1 MPIDKIVPYALNT
14 SNDERLVKATEM
26 TDALNVTVSSDSEGN
41 GFVIKN
47 AKGNVVI
54 NPLTSADTL
63 PTGELV
69 VIGSIADLDT
79 EFIYL
84 FVWSATSVESGIYRV
99 SVGQDNNYYEK
110 VFAGAYDLTF
120 DKDSYIDAAITRIDV
135 NQDGKMNTL
144 IYFTDNINEPR
155 KINVERAIT
164 GDFTDYSSDDYE
176 EFVSVCK
183 TAPKTIINA
192 NFADNA
198 NIKTNSLYG
207 KSYSFAF
214 QYVYK
219 DGEVSAM
226 SNFSSPMVCKY
237 VLEGEKDDGKPIHNE
252 DNEIE
257 IQFEKGNR
265 EVSHINA
272 YFRDNYTN
280 QLYRI
285 GKFSVE
291 EDSSKGTSGD
301 QWIYDDT
308 TLFHKLKFR
317 GNSSYTPV
325 SNREALKDFDNVP
338 HKAGAVAIANN
349 RLFYG
354 NYTEHYP
361 ATPIS
366 ATLTVLYD
374 DIPSITPVSLSS
386 YRSWKAGVT
395 HNFGIVFYDKKGRSG
410 PVNDI
415 GSVYVKTIGERNDA
429 GESLGRAKIQVD
441 INPSQT
447 APSWAVKYSIV
458 YGGNN
463 DISEFKQYSVADGF
477 ASWYKEIDHTS
488 SPNDVQNISTAYH
501 SEGNNNIYV
510 SLKSWSGSKVSYVGS
525 TEADYEYKYKK
536 GDVLDILRYTES
548 YTGSTPTYAYPA
560 TDRAKIIDKLM
571 LLADMSEGNENAQ
584 EIQAQIDAI
593 KEENS
598 QAEGLSRLVGRIADT
613 LGFDVETD
621 IEELD
626 RLQRELQRETSD
638 LSYPDSLR
646 NPIFNGNYAPCKGHF
661 LEVEDVWDENSGFS
675 SLDSEGHI
683 EPDGTASNNHDL
695 LTPHFHPL
703 PKWRRNV
710 IVQVSSPKRY
720 TKKKIY
726 RELNVF
732 QDTSSFD
739 QGSFLLTDG
748 DVFLKNTRVVFATAI
763 DTDGNGSLDD
773 FSSRNLSSYIFENVY
788 LESEHASHFFHSKAS
803 DHGHVKVI
811 NEDAATVQRT
821 ASITYSDFQ
830 ANDSNILKY
839 SSFYLADANYK
850 DLPYRY
856 GQIDRII
863 DEDGYMF
870 VLQDSKVCK
879 LPISK
884 QVLSTGDGQ
893 SIVAINRELVGEPV
907 FYGGDY
913 GSSGYPQAVVY
924 REGRIFFFDITS
936 EKIVR
941 TGGDGLTI
949 ISDFGLDSFLERNI
963 ADIKKAVFEDKTEKT
978 YNIKP
983 RIIGGYD
990 PDYDEYLF
998 TVGPSRYHS
1007 LRLGL
1012 DPEVENHYKT
1022 VSGFTV
1028 AFNSKS
1034 KTWTSFYS
1042 FIPTCYANIGDNLIS
1057 CFNPSGTNNLFYI
1070 HSDEAQYSDGSTGQT
1085 PEKGEYYGSASNSVV
1100 EVVSSFNPSMVKVFN
1115 ALSMETDSNDWTA
1128 ALFTSDQRTT
1138 VSTFEVKE
1146 RGRYAVIPRD
1156 ESNEVLIN
1164 IGRVATGSSSDTI
1177 TFSNRISSTSIPK
1190 GAEVY
1195 INQTNSNQTVNK
1207 LISRKQLQ
1215 LSGAVTVSEGNDVY
1229 IKLDSI
1235 DFGDPMRDYFCKIR
1249 LTNPNNDAFELF
1261 SISTYYERSM
1271 LGQEKGQQ

>member
-54 NPLTSADTL
+54 NPFTGADAL

-99 SVGQDNNYYEK
+99 SVGQDNNYYQK
-110 VFAGAYDLTF
+110 VFAGLYNLTF

-135 NQDGKMNTL
+135 NQDGTMNTL

-155 KINVERAIT
+155 KINVERALANEFD
-164 GDFTDYSSDDYE
+164 GYTDDDYE

-183 TAPKTIINA
+183 TTPKTIINTSFLT
-192 NFADNA
+192 NNS
-198 NIKTNSLYG
+198 IKTNSLYG

-237 VLEGEKDDGKPIHNE
+237 VLDGAKDNGKPIHNE

-257 IQFEKGNR
+257 ILIETGNK
-265 EVSHINA
+265 EVSDVNV

-280 QLYRI
+280 QLYKI
-285 GKFSVE
+285 GRFSSTQS
-291 EDSSKGTSGD
+291 SSKGTLGD
-301 QWIYDDT
+301 QWIYNNNGQT
-308 TLFHKLKFR
+308 NFHKLVFR

-361 ATPIS
+361 ATPVNV
-366 ATLTVLYD
+366 TLTVSYD
-374 DIPSITPVSLSS
+374 NIPSSAPTNLNG

-415 GSVYVKTIGERNDA
+415 GSVYVKTIGERSDE
-429 GESLGRAKIQVD
+429 GENLGRAEIQVTTPSGQD
-441 INPSQT
+441 IPD
-447 APSWAVKYSIV
+447 WAVKYSIV

-477 ASWYKEIDHTS
+477 ADWYKDIDQTIIEDS
-488 SPNDVQNISTAYH
+488 VYH
-501 SEGNNNIYV
+501 SEGTDNIYL

-548 YTGSTPTYAYPA
+548 YTGTTPNYAYPLA
-560 TDRAKIIDKLM
+560 DRAKIIDKLM
-571 LLADMSEGNENAQ
+571 LLADMSESVVTAQ
-584 EIQAQIDAI
+584 GIQAQIDAI
-593 KEENS
+593 N
-598 QAEGLSRLVGRIADT
+598 ANLS
-613 LGFDVETD
+613 TD
-621 IEELD
+621 IGFFQDILNKITGKETAEELAN
-626 RLQRELQRETSD
+626 RLAEERSRARADAIIPQ
-638 LSYPDSLR
+638 SLR
-646 NPIFNGNYAPCKGHF
+646 NPIFNGDYAPCKGHF
-661 LEVEDVWDENSGFS
+661 LEVEDIWGIGSIFS
-675 SLDSEGHI
+675 PPNPLIHMT
-683 EPDGTASNNHDL
+683 PDGGTTNINHTID
-695 LTPHFHPL
+695 TPHFHPISG
-703 PKWRRNV
+703 WRRNV

-720 TKKKIY
+720 TEKKIY
-726 RELNVF
+726 RELNTV
-732 QDTSSFD
+732 QSVSSFNS
-739 QGSFLLTDG
+739 GSSFFLTDG
-748 DVFLKNTRVVFATAI
+748 DVFLKNTRVVFAPPI
-763 DTDGNGSLDD
+763 DTDQDNTLDD
-773 FSSRNLSSYIFENVY
+773 FSSRNLSSYIFKNVY
-788 LESEHASHFFHSKAS
+788 LESEHASHFFYSKAS
-803 DHGHVKVI
+803 DHGHVKVV

-893 SIVAINRELVGEPV
+893 SIVAINTDLIGEPV

-949 ISDFGLDSFLERNI
+949 ISDFGLDSFLESNI
-963 ADIKKAVFEDKTEKT
+963 ADIKKAVFEEDKPH
-978 YNIKP
+978 NIKP

-998 TVGPSRYHS
+998 TVGPSRHHS

-1012 DPEVENHYKT
+1012 DETDVGNYVT
-1022 VSGFTV
+1022 NNGFTV

-1034 KTWTSFYS
+1034 NTWTSFYS
-1042 FIPTCYANIGDNLIS
+1042 FIPTCYANIGDSLIS
-1057 CFNPSGTNNLFYI
+1057 CFNPSPSGNNLFYI
-1070 HSDEAQYSDGSTGQT
+1070 HSDEAQYSNTQTGQT
-1085 PEKGEYYGSASNSVV
+1085 PVKGKYYGTQYDSVV

-1115 ALSMETDSNDWTA
+1115 ALSMETDSSNWTA
-1128 ALFTSDQRTT
+1128 SLFTSDQRT
-1138 VSTFEVKE
+1138 SISSFEVKE

-1156 ESNEVLIN
+1156 EGSDVFIN
-1164 IGRVATGSSSDTI
+1164 IGRVATNSSSDTI

-1195 INQTNSNQTVNK
+1195 IELANSLTNSNQTVNK
-1207 LISRKQLQ
+1207 LINRKQLQ
-1215 LSGAVTVSEGNDVY
+1215 LSGVVTVSEGNDVY
-1229 IKLDSI
+1229 IKLNSI

-1249 LTNPNNDAFELF
+1249 LTNTNTDAFELF

>member
-54 NPLTSADTL
+54 NPRTGADAL

-84 FVWSATSVESGIYRV
+84 FVWSITPVNSGIYRV
-99 SVGQDNNYYEK
+99 SVGQDNNYYQK
-110 VFAGAYDLTF
+110 VFAGVYNLTF
-120 DKDSYIDAAITRIDV
+120 EKDSYVDAAITRIDV
-135 NQDGKMNTL
+135 NQDGTMNTL

-155 KINVERAIT
+155 KINVERALANEF
-164 GDFTDYSSDDYE
+164 DDYTDDDYE

-183 TAPKTIINA
+183 TTPKKIISTTLV
-192 NFADNA
+192 DNT

-237 VLEGEKDDGKPIHNE
+237 VLDGANDNGKPIHNE
-252 DNEIE
+252 DNEIH
-257 IQFEKGNR
+257 IFIPKGNR
-265 EVSHINA
+265 EVSHVNVH
-272 YFRDNYTN
+272 FRDNYTN
-280 QLYRI
+280 QLYKI
-285 GKFSVE
+285 GRFSSTE
-291 EDSSKGTSGD
+291 SSSKGTLGD
-301 QWIYDDT
+301 QWVYDHNVNT
-308 TLFHKLKFR
+308 HRLEFR

-361 ATPIS
+361 ATPVNV
-366 ATLTVLYD
+366 TLTVSYD
-374 DIPSITPVSLSS
+374 AIPSTAPTNLNG

-415 GSVYVKTIGERNDA
+415 GSVYVKTVGERVA
-429 GESLGRAKIQVD
+429 GSISELGRAKIQVA
-441 INPSQT
+441 IPSGQT
-447 APSWAVKYSIV
+447 APSWAVNYSIV

-477 ASWYKEIDHTS
+477 ASWYKEIDQS
-488 SPNDVQNISTAYH
+488 SDPASVYH
-501 SEGNNNIYV
+501 SEGNDNIYL

-536 GDVLDILRYTES
+536 GDVLDILRYTDS
-548 YTGSTPTYAYPA
+548 YTGTTPNYVYPA
-560 TDRAKIIDKLM
+560 ADRAKIIDKLM
-571 LLADMSEGNENAQ
+571 LLADMSESVVTAQ
-584 EIQAQIDAI
+584 GIQAQIDAI
-593 KEENS
+593 N
-598 QAEGLSRLVGRIADT
+598 ANLS
-613 LGFDVETD
+613 TD
-621 IEELD
+621 IGFFQDILNKITGKETAEELAN
-626 RLQRELQRETSD
+626 RLAEERSRARADAIIPQ
-638 LSYPDSLR
+638 SLR
-646 NPIFNGNYAPCKGHF
+646 NPIFNGDYAPCKGHF
-661 LEVEDVWDENSGFS
+661 LEVEDIWGIGSIFS
-675 SLDSEGHI
+675 PPNPLIHMT
-683 EPDGTASNNHDL
+683 PDGETTNINHTID
-695 LTPHFHPL
+695 TPHFHPISG
-703 PKWRRNV
+703 WRRNV

-720 TKKKIY
+720 TEKKIY
-726 RELNVF
+726 RELNMV
-732 QDTSSFD
+732 QSVSSFD
-739 QGSFLLTDG
+739 SGASFLLTDG
-748 DVFLKNTRVVFATAI
+748 DVFLKNTRVVFAPPI
-763 DTDGNGSLDD
+763 DTDGDAVLDD
-773 FSSRNLSSYIFENVY
+773 FNSRNLSSYIFEDHY
-788 LESEHASHFFHSKAS
+788 LESEHASHFFHSKTS
-803 DHGHVKVI
+803 DHGHVKVV

-893 SIVAINRELVGEPV
+893 SIVAINKELVGEPV

-949 ISDFGLDSFLERNI
+949 ISDFGLDSFLESNI
-963 ADIKKAVFEDKTEKT
+963 ADIKKAVFEEKPHT
-978 YNIKP
+978 IKP

-998 TVGPSRYHS
+998 TVGPSRHHS

-1012 DPEVENHYKT
+1012 DETDVGNYVT
-1022 VSGFTV
+1022 NNGFTV

-1042 FIPTCYANIGDNLIS
+1042 FIPTCYANIGDSLIS

-1070 HSDEAQYSDGSTGQT
+1070 HSDEAQYSNTQTGQT
-1085 PEKGEYYGSASNSVV
+1085 PAKGNYYGTKYDSVV

-1115 ALSMETDSNDWTA
+1115 ALSMETDSSDWTA
-1128 ALFTSDQRTT
+1128 SLFTSDQRT
-1138 VSTFEVKE
+1138 SIDDFKEKE
-1146 RGRYAVIPRD
+1146 RGRYALIPRD
-1156 ESNEVLIN
+1156 ESSDVFIN
-1164 IGRVATGSSSDTI
+1164 IGRVATSGTFNII

-1195 INQTNSNQTVNK
+1195 IGLTNSNQTVNK
-1207 LISRKQLQ
+1207 LINRKQLQ
-1215 LSGAVTVSEGNDVY
+1215 LSGPVTVSEGNDVY

-1249 LTNPNNDAFELF
+1249 LTNTGTDAFELF